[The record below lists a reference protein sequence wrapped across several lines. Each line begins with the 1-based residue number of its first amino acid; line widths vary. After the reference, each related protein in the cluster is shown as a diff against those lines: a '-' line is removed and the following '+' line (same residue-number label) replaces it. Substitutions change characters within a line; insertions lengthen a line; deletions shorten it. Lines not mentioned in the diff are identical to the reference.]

1 MGHTMNCVKSTA
13 GLACFFLW
21 VGLTSPTHA
30 QRLYKYQDANGMWV
44 YSDRQPEDG
53 QQYQEETLLRSSDTP
68 EVRVF
73 QRPTADGLSLF
84 ADNTYYSP
92 VQIAYQLASM
102 ENLAPDTPE
111 TGDMVLPARSE
122 TELLFITRGDVTLP
136 MSFEYQFQYI
146 PGDPAARHE
155 PQELYRLPYA
165 SAESFHVSQAYPD
178 QATHAD
184 PTSLYAI
191 DFQMPVGSGVY
202 AARGGIVIEVASD
215 FYQSG
220 TDRDI
225 DGPRANFVRVHH
237 DDGTMSLY
245 AHLNWNSIRVIPG
258 QRVERGEYLAA
269 SGNTGFST
277 GPHLHFTV
285 QRNQEGA
292 IVSIPIQF
300 AGIDGRAVTLHAGDQ
315 PTAY

>member
-1 MGHTMNCVKSTA
+1 MNLLQSTIS
-13 GLACFFLW
+13 LICLLLW
-21 VGLTSPTHA
+21 VGVTDPGHA
-30 QRLYKYQDANGMWV
+30 QRLYKYQDADGVWV

-53 QQYQEETLLRSSDTP
+53 QQYQ
-68 EVRVF
+68 
-73 QRPTADGLSLF
+73 
-84 ADNTYYSP
+84 
-92 VQIAYQLASM
+92 
-102 ENLAPDTPE
+102 
-111 TGDMVLPARSE
+111 
-122 TELLFITRGDVTLP
+122 
-136 MSFEYQFQYI
+136 FQYI
-146 PGDPAARHE
+146 PGDPAARHD
-155 PQELYRLPYA
+155 PQVLYRLPYA

-225 DGPRANFVRVHH
+225 DGPRANVVRVHH

-245 AHLNWNSIRVIPG
+245 AHLNWNSIGVVPG
-258 QRVERGEYLAA
+258 QRVERGEYLAG

-277 GPHLHFTV
+277 GPHLHFAV
-285 QRNQEGA
+285 QRNQNGA

-300 AGIDGRAVTLHAGDQ
+300 AAR
-315 PTAY
+315 PS